1 MPISNYVSDFEK
13 FLYELKDRNPEIEQ
27 GQRTGRS
34 ILWDKDVDFEAM
46 RRYGASRVPQPA
58 YVYQTYVGGTPPGT
72 AGSNRES

>member
-1 MPISNYVSDFEK
+1 MPIRGYVSDFER
-13 FLYELKDRNPEIEQ
+13 FLGDLKDKDPQIEE
-27 GQRTGRS
+27 GQKTGRS
-34 ILWDKDVDFEAM
+34 ILWDKDVDLEAI